1 MWFSIDSDKRIKY
14 LQTYNLFYLAPFII
28 FFYLKLDH
36 FSWSF
41 HYCIILVQSIQM
53 CFYASINFSISL
65 FVQKTEGLII
75 HNSCRFFNSEE
86 RMPSIHLCTFCSSTK
101 DIWFMSL
108 HNFMLQRI
116 WLEWWLKMWKNW
128 NDMLY
133 FNVSIMLVRGQQ
145 FWFFY
150 KHMVKR
156 PYI

>member
-1 MWFSIDSDKRIKY
+1 MIFHRFGVFSSFH
-14 LQTYNLFYLAPFII
+14 N
-28 FFYLKLDH
+28 FFYLKLEH

-53 CFYASINFSISL
+53 CFYASINFSFSL

-133 FNVSIMLVRGQQ
+133 FNEHLVSAWAAILVLL
-145 FWFFY
+145 
-150 KHMVKR
+150 
-156 PYI
+156 